1 MNLSQWLDRIQ
12 ALHPNEIDLGL
23 HRLRE
28 VAQRL
33 GLSRPAPLVITVA
46 GTNGKGSTV
55 AMLDAILS
63 SAGYR
68 TGTYTSPHL
77 LKYNERIRIVGQMAT
92 DAQLCESFALID
104 QVRAEITL
112 TYFEFST
119 LAGLLLLEQAA
130 LDVAILEV
138 GLGGRLDAVNLI
150 DPDLAIVTSIGL
162 DHQDWLGDTR
172 ELIAAEKAGIFRAN
186 VPALCGDADI
196 PVSLAQY
203 AEDSGCRLYAQERD
217 FGYTVGSTSWCWWGT
232 GSKGEPRVLE
242 DLPIPEL
249 DVVNASTVMQAI
261 ALLPLSFSVPQTAIV
276 TALQGL
282 GLQGRFQ
289 SLHDPV
295 RGVSVRVDVAHNP
308 HAAVLLA
315 EKLKAMRGA
324 GCGLTGRVRVVLAM
338 MADKDHI
345 GFHGALESAVD
356 IWYIA
361 AFAQPRC
368 LAAEALHDKLLQAG
382 ASLCGPF
389 GTVADAYV
397 QACADSDKNDLV
409 LVTGS
414 FVTVADVMQF
424 IAEMESNL
432 TMAAPGR

>member
-33 GLSRPAPLVITVA
+33 GLTRPAPIVVTVA

-55 AMLDAILS
+55 AMLDAILTA
-63 SAGYR
+63 AGYR

-77 LKYNERIRIVGQMAT
+77 LVYNERIRIAGHMAT
-92 DAQLCESFALID
+92 DEQLCESFALID
-104 QVRAEITL
+104 RVRAEISL

-119 LAGLLLLEQAA
+119 LAGFLLLEQAA

-172 ELIAAEKAGIFRAN
+172 ELIAAEKAGIFRAA

-196 PVSLAQY
+196 PESLAKRVM
-203 AEDSGCRLYAQERD
+203 ELGCPLYAQGHEYGFALQSDKWR
-217 FGYTVGSTSWCWWGT
+217 WWG
-232 GSKGEPRVLE
+232 KGKDGETVSLD
-242 DLPIPEL
+242 DLPVPDL
-249 DVVNASTVMQAI
+249 DIVNASTVMQAV
-261 ALLPLSFSVPQTAIV
+261 ALLPLTVSKDVMAA
-276 TALQGL
+276 ALRGL

-289 SLHDPV
+289 PLQDSK
-295 RGVSVRVDVAHNP
+295 RGIPVRVDVAHNP

-315 EKLKAMRGA
+315 EKLRTRRTREE
-324 GCGLTGRVRVVLAM
+324 LTGKIRVVLAM
-338 MADKDHI
+338 MSDKDHS
-345 GFHGALESAVD
+345 GFYSALESVVD

-368 LAAEALHDKLLQAG
+368 LAAQDLHGKLLQAG
-382 ASLCGPF
+382 APLRGPF
-389 GTVADAYV
+389 NSVSEAYV
-397 QACADSDKNDLV
+397 QACADSAKDDLV

-424 IAEMESNL
+424 ISGGNSNP
-432 TMAAPGR
+432 TMAVTGR

>member
-33 GLSRPAPLVITVA
+33 GVTRPAPIVVTVA

-55 AMLDAILS
+55 AMLDAILAA
-63 SAGYR
+63 AGYR

-77 LKYNERIRIVGQMAT
+77 LVYNERIRIAGQMAT
-92 DAQLCESFALID
+92 DDQLCECFARID
-104 QVRAEITL
+104 RVRAEISL

-119 LAGLLLLEQAA
+119 LAGFLLLEQAA

-172 ELIAAEKAGIFRAN
+172 ELIAAEKAGIFRAA

-196 PVSLAQY
+196 PESLAKRV
-203 AEDSGCRLYAQERD
+203 AELGCPLYAQGRD
-217 FGYTVGSTSWCWWGT
+217 YGFALESGQWRWWG
-232 GSKGEPRVLE
+232 KGAGGETRTLDELPLP
-242 DLPIPEL
+242 DLDI
-249 DVVNASTVMQAI
+249 VNASTVMQAI
-261 ALLPLSFSVPQTAIV
+261 ALLPLTVSKEAVV
-276 TALQGL
+276 TAFRGL

-289 SLHDPV
+289 RLHDPL
-295 RGVSVRVDVAHNP
+295 RGIPVRVDVAHNP

-315 EKLKAMRGA
+315 EKLRTCRSRGE
-324 GCGLTGRVRVVLAM
+324 LTGKVRVVLAM
-338 MADKDHI
+338 MNDKDHV
-345 GFHGALESAVD
+345 GFHGALESVVD

-368 LAAEALHDKLLQAG
+368 LTAQELHDRLQQTG
-382 ASLCGPF
+382 TPLRGPF
-389 GTVADAYV
+389 SSVSEAYV
-397 QACADSDKNDLV
+397 QACADSAKDDLV

-424 IAEMESNL
+424 ISGNDSNPPK
-432 TMAAPGR
+432 AVAGR